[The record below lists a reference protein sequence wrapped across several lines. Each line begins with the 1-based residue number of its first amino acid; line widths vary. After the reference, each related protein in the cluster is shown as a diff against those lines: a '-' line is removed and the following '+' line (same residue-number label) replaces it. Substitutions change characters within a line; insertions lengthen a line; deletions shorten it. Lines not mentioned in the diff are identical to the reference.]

1 MAVFV
6 LVSGAWSGSWA
17 WRAVVPRLRRD
28 GHDVRTLSLLDWPN
42 ELMCAVPSRSPFDA
56 RPRRRVFTGSAGV
69 GIRAG
74 LGEAV
79 GPIAEQEPP
88 EEGGGWSAAP
98 PGRCPE
104 HEEVGRVR
112 TLNHIPG
119 TGLVHR

>member
-1 MAVFV
+1 MQGTNQQRATRSGESDSSAWLFFRRLSAPRV
-6 LVSGAWSGSWA
+6 LS
-17 WRAVVPRLRRD
+17 
-28 GHDVRTLSLLDWPN
+28 
-42 ELMCAVPSRSPFDA
+42 
-56 RPRRRVFTGSAGV
+56 GSAGL

-74 LGEAV
+74 LGEFV
-79 GPIAEQEPP
+79 GPIAEQEPA